1 MTDELVGPSELR
13 GTHHRLEGCVGDAE
27 GEVVS
32 NSRRKKECILE
43 DGRDRRAE
51 FGEAE
56 TADIDPIED
65 DAPGPRIVKARE
77 EPGNGGLPRT
87 GRPEGRDGLP
97 RRDGQVEVRQHLPS
111 GAVVER
117 DVLEADLAS

>member
-51 FGEAE
+51 CAEAE
-56 TADIDPIED
+56 AAGIDPTEE
-65 DAPGPRIVKARE
+65 DAPAPRIVKARGA
-77 EPGNGGLPRT
+77 PGTGSPPRT
-87 GRPEGRDGLP
+87 GRPDERDGLP
-97 RRDGQVEVRQHLPS
+97 RRDGQVEVRQHLP
-111 GAVVER
+111 
-117 DVLEADLAS
+117 